1 MSYGGGVEANVL
13 LADNLRSITTA
24 VWRKHDNNDTSYLP
38 TNSLFRGTEY
48 TGNTILQYQL
58 TPIVTLFASGSAQ
71 RYQTEQAPWQS
82 YMLWGVG
89 GGMSFRFPDPVLKT
103 GLPWTISLS
112 VGEQWWHYD
121 APDAI
126 VDPTV
131 YRNQSDFIGTVTLA
145 IPFDERT
152 TVSLSGGRFARS
164 ASLPNYAFDN
174 NNVMFGVSWR
184 F

>member
-1 MSYGGGVEANVL
+1 VA
-13 LADNLRSITTA
+13 
-24 VWRKHDNNDTSYLP
+24 
-38 TNSLFRGTEY
+38 
-48 TGNTILQYQL
+48 
-58 TPIVTLFASGSAQ
+58 
-71 RYQTEQAPWQS
+71 
-82 YMLWGVG
+82 
-89 GGMSFRFPDPVLKT
+89 
-103 GLPWTISLS
+103 

-121 APDAI
+121 APDPI

-131 YRNQSDFIGTVTLA
+131 YRNQSDFIGTITLA

-152 TVSLSGGRFARS
+152 TFSLSGGRFARS